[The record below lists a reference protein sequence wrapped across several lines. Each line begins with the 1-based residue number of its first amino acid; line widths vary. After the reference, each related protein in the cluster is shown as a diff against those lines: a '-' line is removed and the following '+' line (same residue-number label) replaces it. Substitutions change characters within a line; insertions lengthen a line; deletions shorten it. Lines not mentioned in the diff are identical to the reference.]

1 MLQECYYM
9 DVQHKDIGRQ
19 RAKRKQA
26 VACFRNGP
34 LKNFTTCH
42 KDQRCQDRIWPFPI
56 GVLWPSATPK
66 ISSHTKEQ
74 QDATGAKSKSE
85 SK

>member
-1 MLQECYYM
+1 MFSARTLEDKEQKES
-9 DVQHKDIGRQ
+9 
-19 RAKRKQA
+19 KRKQA

-56 GVLWPSATPK
+56 GPLVSCGLLQLRKSVLTPK
-66 ISSHTKEQ
+66 SNRMQ
-74 QDATGAKSKSE
+74 QA
-85 SK
+85 